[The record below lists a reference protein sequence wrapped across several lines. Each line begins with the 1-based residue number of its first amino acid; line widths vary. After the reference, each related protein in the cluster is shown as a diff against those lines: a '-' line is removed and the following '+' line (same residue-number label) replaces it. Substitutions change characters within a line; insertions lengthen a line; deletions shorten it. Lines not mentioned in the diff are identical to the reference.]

1 MKIKL
6 WHYRIVVISAPW
18 IHPIKEGLILE
29 ESFKHHILVVDDDKD
44 ILQLLEDALTFEQFQ
59 VSTASCGEEAL
70 QVLNHGHID
79 LVVLDIMMPG
89 LDGIDTTRRIRQK
102 YRIPIILLSAKDREI
117 DKVIGLE
124 VGADDY
130 MTKPFGIQEL
140 VARIKVQF
148 RQVERWTHASLSSF
162 QLSESEQSLYP
173 LVLDE
178 QKYEAYLYGTQLD
191 LSTRE
196 FQILNYLYQN
206 AHQVLS
212 REQIYHNVWGDD
224 YGDLNTVTVHI
235 KNIRRK
241 IGKEHPI
248 IKTIWGVGYKLVLG
262 GEE

>member
-1 MKIKL
+1 M
-6 WHYRIVVISAPW
+6 
-18 IHPIKEGLILE
+18 
-29 ESFKHHILVVDDDKD
+29 KHHILVVDDDED
-44 ILQLLEDALTFEQFQ
+44 ILQLLQDALTFEQFQ
-59 VSTASCGEEAL
+59 VTTANRGEKAL
-70 QVLNHGHID
+70 QVLAREQID

-89 LDGIDTTRRIRQK
+89 LDGIETTRRIRQK
-102 YRIPIILLSAKDREI
+102 FRMPIILLSAKDREI

-148 RQVERWTHASLSSF
+148 RQLERLNHPHLYSQKQSEWTEPSSRP
-162 QLSESEQSLYP
+162 P

-178 QKYEAYLYGTQLD
+178 QKYEAYIHGVPLE

-206 AHQVLS
+206 AHLVLS
-212 REQIYHNVWGDD
+212 REQIYHNVWGDE

-241 IGKEHPI
+241 IGKQHQL
-248 IKTIWGVGYKLVLG
+248 IKTIWGVGYKLVLD
-262 GEE
+262 GEDG